1 MPGADVGKECVD
13 STDVHN
19 TCGLNRRPP
28 FLFGWAGCYIEK
40 EIGMV
45 TKEQFKNGVLRYVDN
60 EIANKVGGVRKWL
73 VIIASTEMTANM
85 DSLLSKLPKNGYV
98 QNDGMIDIDRLYTDM
113 HRIAEQTGPVTEH
126 IPVIGDVTFNTSDI
140 ESLYRYIVS

>member
-1 MPGADVGKECVD
+1 
-13 STDVHN
+13 
-19 TCGLNRRPP
+19 
-28 FLFGWAGCYIEK
+28 
-40 EIGMV
+40 MV

-98 QNDGMIDIDRLYTDM
+98 QEDGMIDIDRLYTDM